1 MLILPEV
8 YAELSALATVPFVL
22 EAVIDPVVIAYS
34 YNLGVAAPSAF
45 ELEIFV
51 VLLTVSGSFKKVAPA
66 WFSPDPFVLPWVEDP
81 SDPYAG
87 LVIVNRS
94 CDIYNS

>member
-1 MLILPEV
+1 
-8 YAELSALATVPFVL
+8 TV
-22 EAVIDPVVIAYS
+22 
-34 YNLGVAAPSAF
+34 N
-45 ELEIFV
+45 
-51 VLLTVSGSFKKVAPA
+51 GSFKKVAPA

-94 CDIYNS
+94 CDIYITPKCYNYLSSFVG